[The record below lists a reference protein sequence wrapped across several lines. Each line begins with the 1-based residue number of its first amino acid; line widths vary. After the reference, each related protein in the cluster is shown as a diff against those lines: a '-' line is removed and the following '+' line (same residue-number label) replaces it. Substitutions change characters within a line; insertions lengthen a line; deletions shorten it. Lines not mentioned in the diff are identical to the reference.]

1 MKELSCKVKHNAK
14 IANGIYA
21 MTVAL
26 PEEVHAAC
34 GQFLNISTGN
44 PAHLLKRPFGIMRSS
59 GTNVTFCYQL
69 KGEGT
74 RLLSQAKPGDGLHVT
89 LPLGNGFQIP
99 ESAKKIA
106 VMLGTSPEVWLN
118 LQSAYD
124 QKLIEIEI
132 ISVPVLPPRK
142 RVHFIDIHRGGI
154 NIR

>member
-44 PAHLLKRPFGIMRSS
+44 PAHLLKRPFGIMCSS

-99 ESAKKIA
+99 ESAKKNSRDRRRSGG
-106 VMLGTSPEVWLN
+106 VSP
-118 LQSAYD
+118 A
-124 QKLIEIEI
+124 
-132 ISVPVLPPRK
+132 
-142 RVHFIDIHRGGI
+142 FGRG
-154 NIR
+154 RR